1 MKLNMNWGTGIFL
14 SFIGFIVV
22 IMTMVIISVRMD
34 GIELVTESYYE
45 KEIVYQE
52 QIDKEQATL
61 DRNKDV
67 MSYDMQG
74 QVLLVDLPSGTSGT
88 LHLFRPSDAAL
99 DQKIKLEGNS
109 NQVIEVPT
117 NHLKSGYWKAQLNWV
132 ENGVEYYQE
141 KKLNF

>member
-1 MKLNMNWGTGIFL
+1 MKLTMNWGTGIFL
-14 SFIGFIVV
+14 SFLGFIVV
-22 IMTMVIISVRMD
+22 IMTMVTISVRMD

-45 KEIVYQE
+45 KEIVYQD

-61 DRNKDV
+61 DQNKDV
-67 MSYDMQG
+67 MTFDMKG
-74 QVLLVDLPSGTSGT
+74 QMILVDLPSGASGT

-99 DQKIKLEGNS
+99 DQKIKLDGNS
-109 NQVIEVPT
+109 QRSIEVPI
-117 NHLKSGYWKAQLNWV
+117 NQLKSGYWKAQLNWV

>member
-1 MKLNMNWGTGIFL
+1 MKLTMNWGTGIFL
-14 SFIGFIVV
+14 SFLGFIVV
-22 IMTMVIISVRMD
+22 IMTMVTISVRMD

-45 KEIVYQE
+45 KEIVYQD

-61 DRNKDV
+61 DQNKDI
-67 MSYDMQG
+67 MTLDMKG
-74 QVLLVDLPSGTSGT
+74 QMILVDLPSGASGT

-99 DQKIKLEGNS
+99 DQKIKLDGNS
-109 NQVIEVPT
+109 QRAIEVPI
-117 NHLKSGYWKAQLNWV
+117 NQLKSGYWKAQLNWI

>member
-1 MKLNMNWGTGIFL
+1 MKLTMNWGTGIFL
-14 SFIGFIVV
+14 SFLGFIVV
-22 IMTMVIISVRMD
+22 IMTMVTISVRMD

-45 KEIVYQE
+45 KEIVYQD

-61 DRNKDV
+61 DQNKDI
-67 MSYDMQG
+67 MTFDMKG
-74 QVLLVDLPSGTSGT
+74 QMILVDLPSGASGT

-99 DQKIKLEGNS
+99 DQKIKLDGNS
-109 NQVIEVPT
+109 QRAIEVPI
-117 NHLKSGYWKAQLNWV
+117 NQLKSGYWKAQLNWI

>member
-1 MKLNMNWGTGIFL
+1 MNWGTGIFL
-14 SFIGFIVV
+14 SFLGFIVV
-22 IMTMVIISVRMD
+22 IMTMVTISVRMD

-45 KEIVYQE
+45 KEIVYQD

-61 DRNKDV
+61 DQNKDIMTFDIKAKV
-67 MSYDMQG
+67 I
-74 QVLLVDLPSGTSGT
+74 LVDLPSGASGT

-99 DQKIKLEGNS
+99 DKKIKLDGNS
-109 NQVIEVPT
+109 QRVIEVPT
-117 NHLKSGYWKAQLNWV
+117 DQLKSGYWKAQLNWE